1 MPRSWQIV
9 IYLLIT
15 VSLLFVSSMVGVQPR
30 LANRVGAQELTRE
43 MRNWEMIN
51 HNALGT
57 SYNPQT
63 LINRDNVDQLEV
75 KWIYPYPPA
84 SSPAIIGANTVAGS
98 GAPAIVVDGIVYSAT
113 NQRALVALDGGDGS
127 TIWISV
133 APYDN
138 EAIQAAY
145 PHVKG
150 VLPHTHA
157 LDYYADRGILI
168 PSFQSCQIDG
178 HDSLLGD
185 ITFQLLEICGT
196 QEEAR
201 EWGNQGF
208 YASIG
213 THPPQFFE
221 DIMIVPVMG
230 SSGNGGRSFIAGYDV
245 SDMDNP
251 IRIWQT
257 FLMPGSRGD
266 PEWALH
272 ECDKGWFFSF
282 PEWLESGRK
291 GVPCSEVENE
301 CRECLLD
308 DWRDPRLGNVH
319 TASTI
324 ATIWG
329 HYLIDPETGI
339 VYIGT
344 GESGP
349 YPTAERRPGPNLYGS
364 SIIALDVRTGEFVWW
379 YQTVPHDMWDYDC
392 SWNAMLGDV
401 DGRKALFKACKNGFL
416 YALDAATGEPIW
428 VFQPPSLW
436 LPQPGNAFPDPKSL
450 EDLTRKWPTS
460 HVGDDRTFLAANYAG
475 AIETDLAYDGE
486 RIYLGSYN
494 MPVTVTAGT
503 VRSFGNQLTQI
514 PTQNPIN
521 ATIYAV
527 DSDTGEIVWRF
538 DVDRIG
544 QRGGLTVSGGVLY
557 YPAGNGNLYMLDAE
571 TGEVLAKKF
580 LGQGIWTQVSIGAD
594 ALGQMKV
601 FVQVGGMT
609 ITSWGPTGI
618 AGAMIALGLPD
629 EVSVSPE
636 NGVALEGALEEA
648 LGRAEEAEARAGALE
663 ARANALESR
672 VAQLEA
678 QDGIVQP
685 PAQVVRGIGPLTYA
699 IIGLGVVLVI
709 ISSVVLNRTRR
720 S

>member
-9 IYLLIT
+9 IYFLIA
-15 VSLLFVSSMVGVQPR
+15 VSLLFLSSMVGIQPR
-30 LANRVGAQELTRE
+30 LANPVGAQELTRE

-84 SSPAIIGANTVAGS
+84 SSPGIVGANTVAGS

-266 PEWALH
+266 EEWALH

-282 PEWLESGRK
+282 PEWLDTGRK
-291 GVPCSEVENE
+291 GVPCSEVEE
-301 CRECLLD
+301 DCRECLLD
-308 DWRDPRLGNVH
+308 DWRDPRLGKVH

-329 HYLIDPETGI
+329 HYLVDPETGI

-364 SIIALDVRTGEFVWW
+364 SIVALDARTGEFVWW

-401 DGRKALFKACKNGFL
+401 NGRKALFKACKNGFL

-436 LPQPGNAFPDPKSL
+436 LPQPGNAYPDPKSL

-460 HVGDDRTFLAANYAG
+460 HVGDDTTFLAANYAG

-486 RIYLGSYN
+486 RIYVGSYN
-494 MPVTVTAGT
+494 MPVFVTAGPI
-503 VRSFGNQLTQI
+503 RSFGNQLTQI

-557 YPAGNGNLYMLDAE
+557 YPAGDGNLYMLDSE
-571 TGEVLAKKF
+571 TGEVLARKF
-580 LGQGIWTQVSIGAD
+580 LGQALWTQVSIGAD
-594 ALGQMKV
+594 ALGQMKI
-601 FVQVGGMT
+601 FVQTGGMT

-629 EVSVSPE
+629 EVRVSPG
-636 NGVALEGALEEA
+636 NGAALEALEEA

-663 ARANALESR
+663 ERANALESR

-678 QDGIVQP
+678 QDGIVLP
-685 PAQVVRGIGPLTYA
+685 PSQVARGIGPLTYVV
-699 IIGLGVVLVI
+699 IGLGVVLVI
-709 ISSVVLNRTRR
+709 FSSVVLNRTRR